1 MRTCLTSVSYLP
13 DLGLSGASTTMSP
26 ASLRGYLSLFHVVAE
41 HTAADP
47 VRVSHIIAVAGAVAV
62 FLGYISIVRLLWPC
76 ARHAVLPLL
85 VFVPFFL
92 MGRVAFQS
100 GYVLGPA
107 LALSLTTLWAFFGLW
122 QQSAG
127 HWPTSVVLVL
137 AWVTLGLTW
146 HSMHLSTL
154 ALPVASCA
162 LLLLLNQTKGTYN
175 AMATCILMTV
185 VAAATWICMRQDMLV
200 AISSHPS
207 GLTDIYGAFIW
218 RGNLAGPYSFTSTY
232 NTTSVTVVRYAT
244 HVATYLF
251 LGYLFLRVFFWRP
264 CSSCHRPLAIGCIT
278 VIGCLL
284 GDVAMQAL
292 YFAATST
299 LGPGFLATF
308 TQPLLL
314 AFVTMS
320 VEMKHR
326 LPGVRTAGVALSAA
340 IIASTVLTSS
350 AVCRQY
356 RAEDAAWHLGL
367 HDYETAWQW
376 ATDRSATIELL
387 GDSATTGH
395 MQVLRASSRTPYA
408 ASVTPVSMD
417 DDDYRAALDGT
428 LPRRGM
434 LLAMNQALWNRHLV
448 FGSLVAWSR
457 YEPLERDAVSAALR
471 APVAYDDGT
480 IAFLVS

>member
-1 MRTCLTSVSYLP
+1 MTANAYLP
-13 DLGLSGASTTMSP
+13 DLGLGGTSTTMSP
-26 ASLRGYLSLFHVVAE
+26 ASLRGYLSL
-41 HTAADP
+41 
-47 VRVSHIIAVAGAVAV
+47 
-62 FLGYISIVRLLWPC
+62 
-76 ARHAVLPLL
+76 VLPLL
-85 VFVPFFL
+85 VFVPSFL

-107 LALSLTTLWAFFGLW
+107 LALSLTTLWAFFSLW
-122 QQSAG
+122 RQRSG

-146 HSMHLSTL
+146 HSLHLSTL

-162 LLLLLNQTKGTYN
+162 LLLPLNQIKGTHN
-175 AMATCILMTV
+175 TIATCVLMTV

-200 AISSHPS
+200 AISGHLS
-207 GLTDIYGAFIW
+207 GLSDIYGAFMW

-232 NTTSVTVVRYAT
+232 NATSVTVVRYAT

-251 LGYLFLRVFFWRP
+251 LMYLFLRVFFWRP
-264 CSSCHRPLAIGCIT
+264 CFSCRRPLAIGCIA

-284 GDVAMQAL
+284 GDATMQAL

-299 LGPGFLATF
+299 VGPGFLATF

-314 AFVTMS
+314 AFVAMS

-340 IIASTVLTSS
+340 IIASTILTSA
-350 AVCRQY
+350 AVCRYY

-367 HDYETAWQW
+367 YDYETAWQW
-376 ATDRSATIELL
+376 AINRSVATELL

-395 MQVLRASSRTPYA
+395 MQVLRTSSKTPYA
-408 ASVTPVSMD
+408 VSLTLASMD

-428 LPRRGM
+428 LPRRGI

-457 YEPLERDAVSAALR
+457 YEPLERDAVSAALH